1 MKTIYLAGGCLW
13 SVQYFMNTI
22 PGVIKTEA
30 GRANGSTDTLD
41 GPYNGYAECV
51 KVTYDKTKLSV
62 PDLMAYLFEIIDPY
76 SVDHQGMDYGK
87 KYRTGVYS
95 QEKEPLEEARRFI
108 AARPDADRIKV
119 EVLPLTSY
127 IPSAPEH
134 QDHLEKHPEDH
145 YLCSIP
151 WSLLKKYKK
160 E

>member
-51 KVTYDKTKLSV
+51 KVTYDETKLSV
-62 PDLMAYLFEIIDPY
+62 PDLMGYLFEIIDPH

-95 QEKEPLEEARRFI
+95 EEKEPLEEARRFI

-151 WSLLKKYKK
+151 WSLLKKYKC
-160 E
+160 

>member
-30 GRANGSTDTLD
+30 GRANGSSCSLE
-41 GPYNGYAECV
+41 GPYDGYAECV
-51 KVTYDKTKLSV
+51 KVTYDEKKLSV
-62 PDLMAYLFEIIDPY
+62 ADLMSYLFEIIDPY

-95 QEKEPLEEARRFI
+95 KEKESLEEARRFI
-108 AARPDADRIKV
+108 AARPDADKIRV

-151 WSLLKKYKK
+151 WGLLKKYKC
-160 E
+160 

>member
-51 KVTYDKTKLSV
+51 KVTYDETKLSV

-95 QEKEPLEEARRFI
+95 QEKESLEEARRFI